1 MATKHLTKN
10 LNRNIDTI
18 HPKKNLNK
26 VFWVLAL
33 LLGVLAVTNQQLFIY
48 RSILLQF
55 VITVIFG
62 AVAVFFLLRKTDQGL
77 KFCQYWQGSVVE
89 LKKVTWPSK
98 KETMQFTGAVIVMV
112 VVMGLILWTLDS
124 ILIRLV
130 AWLLKRGY

>member
-48 RSILLQF
+48 I
-55 VITVIFG
+55 
-62 AVAVFFLLRKTDQGL
+62 
-77 KFCQYWQGSVVE
+77 
-89 LKKVTWPSK
+89 
-98 KETMQFTGAVIVMV
+98 
-112 VVMGLILWTLDS
+112 
-124 ILIRLV
+124 
-130 AWLLKRGY
+130 